1 MKSQGSWIHYFASH
15 PTAANLLMISLI
27 VLGLSVVGD
36 LRRET
41 LPDFTPT
48 EVEIVVVYPGATAEE
63 VENAICRRIEAVL
76 DSIADV
82 LEIRSEGSENRA
94 RVVVKMAEG
103 GKIERF
109 LNDVKAEVEAIDDF
123 PDKAET
129 PIIRQLGTT
138 DMVLSVAVTGPM
150 SVPDLKIYCE
160 QLKERLL
167 RSGEITQVDIL
178 GFAEHQI
185 RVEIP
190 ARTLMQF
197 GLSISA
203 IADKINSQSLDLPS
217 GIIET
222 READVLVRFADERRT
237 IRELEDLIILSGK
250 SGAEIRLGDIARI
263 TDRFTLKE
271 EKVIFN
277 GKRAGLL
284 QINKTKNQDALKV
297 MRALEANLARER
309 KMVPPGVEFTITQNV
324 SKIVSDRLQ
333 LLVVNGLQG
342 LVLVFLTMWLFFSF
356 RFSFWVTMGLPVSF
370 LGAIFIM
377 NLIGFTFNMITT
389 VGLLIAIGIIMDDA
403 IVIAENVAA
412 HYSRGKSP
420 LQAAVDGVT
429 EVQAGVFSSF
439 LTTILIFGPIAI
451 LIEGDIGKVLWV
463 LPVVLILTLSA
474 SLIEAFCI
482 LPNHLAHALKNI
494 DLSNKSRFRVRFEV
508 LVEKTREN
516 ILGPVVDWA
525 VAWRYLF
532 TGLVILVFLGAI
544 GLLAGGIL
552 KTRAF
557 PDIDGDVLQARI
569 LLPQGTPLERTE
581 TVVRKV
587 TQALERVNQ
596 AFMPQQPG
604 QQALIQNIN
613 VRFGLN
619 IDALETGPHVATV
632 TADLL
637 NAEIRIAAINKVANR
652 WRQEVGNLP
661 DVLNISF
668 KEPLMGPE
676 GLAID
681 IRLQGENLDRLK
693 QASLAFMDWLNTYAG
708 VLDLNDDLRPGKPE
722 IRIRLKKGAST
733 LGIDAISIA
742 AQLRAAFHGETAKE
756 IQVGPEAY
764 QIDVQLASQDTNS
777 LADLDY
783 FHITTAEGKQIPL
796 GAVAT
801 LETGRGFARISRI
814 NSRRTVTIRGD
825 VDTKVANTDEII
837 ADTRARFLPE
847 FKQRYPDVDIIL
859 EGQAKEAQKTGN
871 SMRKA
876 LMLGIFGIY
885 ILLSFQLKSYIQP
898 LLIIAAIPLA
908 FIGVVLGHLIVGLDL
923 SMTSIMGFISL
934 AGVVVNDSIL
944 IVTFIQIRLGQGEDL
959 VTAAKTA
966 SRLRFRAVLLTSLTT
981 IMGLLPLLTERS
993 LQAQVLIPLATS
1005 LVFGLITSTVLV
1017 LVVIPAVYAI
1027 LGDFGVIA
1035 VGRTTVDRVSTST
1048 P

>member
-1 MKSQGSWIHYFASH
+1 MNKNGSWIHYFASH

-76 DSIADV
+76 ESITDV
-82 LEIRSEGSENRA
+82 IEIRSEGSENRA
-94 RVVVKMAEG
+94 RVVAKMAESG
-103 GKIERF
+103 SIERF
-109 LNDVKAEVEAIDDF
+109 LNDVKTEVEAIDDF
-123 PDKAET
+123 PDEAEL

-138 DMVLSVAVTGPM
+138 DLVLSVAVTGPM
-150 SVPDLKIYCE
+150 SVSHLKIFCE

-167 RSGEITQVDIL
+167 RSGEITQVDIS
-178 GFAEHQI
+178 GFSDHQI
-185 RVEIP
+185 RVEIS

-203 IADKINSQSLDLPS
+203 IAEKISTQSLDLPS

-222 READVLVRFADERRT
+222 RETDVLVRFADERRT
-237 IRELEDLIILSGK
+237 IRDLEDLIVLSGDT
-250 SGAEIRLGDIARI
+250 GAEIRLADIAKI

-284 QINKTKNQDALKV
+284 QINKTKNQDALRV
-297 MRALEANLARER
+297 MQTLTAILEHEQQAA
-309 KMVPPGVEFTITQNV
+309 PPGVEFAITQNV

-333 LLVVNGLQG
+333 LLVVNGVQG
-342 LVLVFLTMWLFFSF
+342 LILVFLTMWLFFSL

-370 LGAIFIM
+370 LGAIFAM
-377 NLIGFTFNMITT
+377 KLIGFTFNMITT

-412 HYSRGKSP
+412 HYSRGKTA
-420 LQAAVDGVT
+420 LQAAVDGVS

-463 LPVVLILTLSA
+463 LPVVLILTLSI
-474 SLIEAFCI
+474 SLVEAFCI
-482 LPNHLAHALKNI
+482 LPNHLAHALQKL
-494 DLSNKSRFRVRFEV
+494 DREKKSRFRSGFER
-508 LVEKTREN
+508 LIEKIREKV
-516 ILGPVVDWA
+516 LGPVVDWA

-532 TGLVILVFLGAI
+532 TGFVVCIFLATI
-544 GLLAGGIL
+544 GLLLGGVL

-569 LLPQGTPLERTE
+569 LLTQGTPIERTE
-581 TVVRKV
+581 KVVGKV
-587 TQALERVNQ
+587 TDALERVNQ
-596 AFMPQQPG
+596 AYAPLQPAG
-604 QQALIQNIN
+604 QDLIQNVT
-613 VRFGLN
+613 VRFGQN
-619 IDALETGPHVATV
+619 IDALETGPHVATI

-637 NAEIRIAAINKVANR
+637 NAEIRNATVGKVANS
-652 WRQEVGNLP
+652 WRQEVGTLP
-661 DVLNISF
+661 DVLNIAF

-681 IRLQGENLDRLK
+681 IRLQGDDLDRLK
-693 QASLAFMDWLNTYAG
+693 QASLALMQWLNTYAG
-708 VLDLNDDLRPGKPE
+708 VLDLSDDLRPGKPE
-722 IRIRLKKGAST
+722 IRVRLKQGAT
-733 LGIDAISIA
+733 ALGVDAYSIA
-742 AQLRAAFHGETAKE
+742 SQLRSAFHGQTAKE
-756 IQVGPEAY
+756 IQVGSEAY
-764 QIDVQLASQDTNS
+764 QIDVQLAASDTNS
-777 LADLDY
+777 LADLEY
-783 FHITTAEGKQIPL
+783 FHIATAGGKQVPL
-796 GAVAT
+796 GTVAT
-801 LETGRGFARISRI
+801 LDTGRGFARISRI

-825 VDTKVANTDEII
+825 VDTRVANTDEII
-837 ADTRARFLPE
+837 SDTRIRFLPD
-847 FKQRYPDVDIIL
+847 FQRRYPNVDIIL

-876 LMLGIFGIY
+876 LMLGIFGIF

-898 LLIIAAIPLA
+898 LVIIVAIPLA
-908 FIGVVLGHLIVGLDL
+908 FIGVVLGHLIIGLDL

-934 AGVVVNDSIL
+934 SGVVVNDSIL
-944 IVTFIQIRLGQGEDL
+944 IVTFIQMRIAGGDDI
-959 VTAAKTA
+959 VSAAKTA

-1005 LVFGLITSTVLV
+1005 IVFGLITSTVLV

-1027 LGDFGVIA
+1027 LGDFGIISA
-1035 VGRTTVDRVSTST
+1035 DRKYRGQGS
-1048 P
+1048 

>member
-1 MKSQGSWIHYFASH
+1 MKNHGSWIHYFASH

-27 VLGLSVVGD
+27 VLGLAVVGD

-41 LPDFTPT
+41 LPDFSPT
-48 EVEIVVVYPGATAEE
+48 EVEILVVYPGATAEE

-76 DSIADV
+76 DSITGV

-103 GKIERF
+103 GNIQRF

-123 PDKAET
+123 PDEAES
-129 PIIRQLGTT
+129 PVIRQLGKT

-150 SVPDLKIYCE
+150 SVPHLKIYCE
-160 QLKERLL
+160 RLKERLL
-167 RSGEITQVDIL
+167 RSGEITQVDII
-178 GFAEHQI
+178 GFSDHQI
-185 RVEIP
+185 RVEVS

-197 GLSISA
+197 GLSISE
-203 IADKINSQSLDLPS
+203 IANKIASQSLDLPS
-217 GIIET
+217 GLIET
-222 READVLVRFADERRT
+222 REVDVLVRFADERRA
-237 IRELEDLIILSGK
+237 IRELEDLIVLSGAT
-250 SGAEIRLGDIARI
+250 GAEIRLGDIARI
-263 TDRFTLKE
+263 TDRFTRKE
-271 EKVIFN
+271 EKVLFN

-297 MRALEANLARER
+297 METLASILEREQ
-309 KMVPPGVEFTITQNV
+309 KAAPPGVEFTISQNV

-333 LLVVNGLQG
+333 LLVVNGMQG
-342 LVLVFLTMWLFFSF
+342 LILVFLTMWLFFSL

-370 LGAIFIM
+370 LGAIFVM

-412 HYSRGKSP
+412 HHSRGKPP
-420 LQAAVDGVT
+420 LQAAVDGVR

-463 LPVVLILTLSA
+463 LPVVLILTLSV
-474 SLIEAFCI
+474 SLVEAFCI
-482 LPNHLAHALKNI
+482 LPSHLAHALEDIN
-494 DLSNKSRFRVRFEV
+494 LENRSRFRDWFEGII
-508 LVEKTREN
+508 EKIREN
-516 ILGPVVDWA
+516 ILGPVVDRA

-532 TGLVILVFLGAI
+532 TGFVIFVFLATV
-544 GLLAGGIL
+544 GLLLGGIL

-557 PDIDGDVLQARI
+557 PDLDGDVLQARI

-581 TVVRKV
+581 AVVRNV
-587 TQALERVNQ
+587 TDALERVNQ
-596 AFMPQQPG
+596 AYAPQQPAK
-604 QQALIQNIN
+604 QSLIQNVS
-613 VRFGLN
+613 VRFGQN
-619 IDALETGPHVATV
+619 IDALESGPHVATV

-637 NAEIRIAAINKVANR
+637 NAEIRMGPINEVANR
-652 WRQEVGNLP
+652 WRQEVGSLP

-681 IRLQGENLDRLK
+681 IRLQGEDLDRLK
-693 QASLAFMDWLNTYAG
+693 KASLAFMHWLNTYDG
-708 VLDLNDDLRPGKPE
+708 VLDLSDDLRPGKPE
-722 IRIRLKKGAST
+722 IRVRLKRGAT
-733 LGIDAISIA
+733 ALGIDAYLIA
-742 AQLRAAFHGETAKE
+742 SQLRAAFHGQTAKE
-756 IQVGPEAY
+756 IQVGSEAY
-764 QIDVQLASQDTNS
+764 KIDVQLASSDANS
-777 LADLDY
+777 LADLEY
-783 FHITTAEGKQIPL
+783 FHISTAGGKQIPL

-801 LETGRGFARISRI
+801 LDSGRGFARISRI

-847 FKQRYPDVDIIL
+847 FRQRFPDIDIIL
-859 EGQAKEAQKTGN
+859 EGQAKEARKTGN

-876 LMLGIFGIY
+876 LMLGIFGIF

-898 LLIIAAIPLA
+898 LIIIAAIPLA
-908 FIGVVLGHLIVGLDL
+908 FIGVVLGHLIIGLDL
-923 SMTSIMGFISL
+923 SMTSIMGFVSL

-944 IVTFIQIRLGQGEDL
+944 IVTFIQMRLSEGDDI
-959 VTAAKTA
+959 VKAAKTA

-1005 LVFGLITSTVLV
+1005 LVFGLIASTALV
-1017 LVVIPAVYAI
+1017 LIVIPAVYAI

-1035 VGRTTVDRVSTST
+1035 AGQNSPDDA
-1048 P
+1048 